1 MENTTRKRTRKAG
14 APETIAL
21 KKSVSAALK
30 AAWHVEQ
37 LRARIEKPK
46 RERNTLAKKLEAQR
60 TALEAVKA
68 TVEGL
73 LESLKPAQLD
83 PLKDHPELPM
93 GQTLVETFAGSSAAA

>member
-14 APETIAL
+14 APEVVAL

-46 RERNTLAKKLEAQR
+46 RERNTLAKKLEVQR
-60 TALEAVKA
+60 EALLAVKA

-73 LESLKPAQLD
+73 LESLKPTVAQPASVVLE
-83 PLKDHPELPM
+83 P
-93 GQTLVETFAGSSAAA
+93 SAAA